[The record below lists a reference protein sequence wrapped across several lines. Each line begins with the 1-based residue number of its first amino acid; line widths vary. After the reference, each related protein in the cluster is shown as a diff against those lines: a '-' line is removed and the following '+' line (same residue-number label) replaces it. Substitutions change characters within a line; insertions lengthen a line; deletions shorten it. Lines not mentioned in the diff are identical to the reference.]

1 MEVFPKMSK
10 YRVVIT
16 SKVLANRW
24 WGQQWCHNVANYA
37 LFPNRLERGRA
48 YIRRG
53 KVHDIMIEQN
63 EGITTVAAKVDGSAN
78 EQYDVQVFV
87 KHLPEDVAK
96 RILSKIANL
105 NALKDGF
112 VPDDYKFLFSIEKGG
127 LFPTNNEIG
136 VLCSC
141 PDVAVL
147 CKHVA
152 AVLYAIGSIL
162 DQEPLLLFQLRGID
176 VDSYLDAEIREK
188 TNELLIYAKNF
199 NDEDRLIED
208 NLISEVI
215 GIDLEELHSAGHEP
229 ASRMVQ
235 PTAADEKIRTI
246 VIGQAPKARRE
257 KASSGAKENPT
268 NVLRP
273 ERMVIRQYGLDGTF
287 IAQYDT
293 YDDAT
298 EQTGIAK
305 RIMQRNV
312 CGEKKSGGGYVWKR
326 EPANTPC
333 DRTAPLTYDS
343 GPQKKPVCQY
353 EYNGILVDEYESIS
367 EASQETGISITGIKH
382 ALRGLQKQA
391 GGYIWMYKE
400 DGIT

>member
-1 MEVFPKMSK
+1 MSK

-24 WGQQWCHNVANYA
+24 WGQQWCQNVANYA

-53 KVHDIMIEQN
+53 KVHDITIEQS
-63 EGITTVAAKVDGSAN
+63 EGITTVAAKVDGSGC

-87 KHLPEDVAK
+87 QHLPEDVAK
-96 RILSKIANL
+96 NVLNKIANL
-105 NALKDGF
+105 NAFKDGF
-112 VPDDYKFLFSIEKGG
+112 VPYDYKFLFSIEKGG
-127 LFPTNNEIG
+127 LFPTNDEIG
-136 VLCSC
+136 VFCSC

-188 TNELLIYAKNF
+188 TNELLVYAKNF

-208 NLISEVI
+208 DLISEI
-215 GIDLEELHSAGHEP
+215 FGIDLEELHSAGHES
-229 ASRMVQ
+229 AAQMVQ
-235 PTAADEKIRTI
+235 PTAADEEIRTI
-246 VIGQAPKARRE
+246 VIGQAPKVSRTKVSSAARE
-257 KASSGAKENPT
+257 KPAK
-268 NVLRP
+268 VLQP
-273 ERMVIRQYGLDGTF
+273 DRMVIRQYGLDGTF
-287 IAQYDT
+287 IAQYET
-293 YDDAT
+293 YDDAA

-305 RIMQRNV
+305 RTMQRNV
-312 CGEKKSGGGYVWKR
+312 CGEKKSGGGFVWKK
-326 EPANTPC
+326 EPANSPC

-343 GPQKKPVCQY
+343 DPQKKPVCQY
-353 EYNGILVDEYESIS
+353 ECNGILVDVYESIS
-367 EASQETGISITGIKH
+367 EASRETGISITGIRH

-400 DGIT
+400 DDTTLAER